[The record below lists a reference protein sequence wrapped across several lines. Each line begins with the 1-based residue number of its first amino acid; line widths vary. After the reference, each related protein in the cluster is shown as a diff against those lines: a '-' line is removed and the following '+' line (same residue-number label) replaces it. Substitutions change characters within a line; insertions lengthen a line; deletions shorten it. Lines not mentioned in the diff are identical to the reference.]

1 MGKVLR
7 PSEGRMTAGQEAVEA
22 YKSALR
28 AEIEKQNKDK
38 EFPQMLWTIS
48 EILNLID
55 NVTPKQWT
63 PRKQNQKLR
72 KLFVQKVSKQKLY

>member
-1 MGKVLR
+1 MKEQAEKEWYKYDLQR
-7 PSEGRMTAGQEAVEA
+7 SDATSAWLSREA

-55 NVTPKQWT
+55 NVTPKQCT
-63 PRKQNQKLR
+63 PRKQKG
-72 KLFVQKVSKQKLY
+72 

>member
-1 MGKVLR
+1 MKEQSEKEWAKFFDLH
-7 PSEGRMTAGQEAVEA
+7 EGRMTAGQEAVEA

-55 NVTPKQWT
+55 NVTPKQ
-63 PRKQNQKLR
+63 
-72 KLFVQKVSKQKLY
+72 

>member
-1 MGKVLR
+1 
-7 PSEGRMTAGQEAVEA
+7 MTAGQEAVEA

-55 NVTPKQWT
+55 NVTPKQ
-63 PRKQNQKLR
+63 
-72 KLFVQKVSKQKLY
+72 

>member
-1 MGKVLR
+1 MTKEQAEKQAEKEWKDWDFENVEIPVTDAIKVR
-7 PSEGRMTAGQEAVEA
+7 EAFKA
-22 YKSALR
+22 ALR

-55 NVTPKQWT
+55 NVKPLQ
-63 PRKQNQKLR
+63 
-72 KLFVQKVSKQKLY
+72 

>member
-1 MGKVLR
+1 M
-7 PSEGRMTAGQEAVEA
+7 SEAEKKWREWDAYLHSLWLKGLPTTDTYKKPREA
-22 YKSALR
+22 YKAALR

-55 NVTPKQWT
+55 TVTPKQ
-63 PRKQNQKLR
+63 
-72 KLFVQKVSKQKLY
+72 